1 MQDHQNFS
9 ESQIV
14 FEDNHLIVINKKVGQ
29 LVQGD
34 KTGDFSLLDLIKNF
48 IKKRDQKQGNVFIGL
63 VNRKKKKKSG

>member
-34 KTGDFSLLDLIKNF
+34 KTGDFSLLDLITVSYTHLDVY
-48 IKKRDQKQGNVFIGL
+48 KRQL
-63 VNRKKKKKSG
+63 LL